1 MGWSCLYTF
10 SYLLYVLVRDRNDA
24 FDFNVSLVD
33 FEDKRKIEK
42 NPYASKEEFE
52 LKDDL
57 SLKQG

>member
-10 SYLLYVLVRDRNDA
+10 FYLLSLLVRDRNDA

-42 NPYASKEEFE
+42 NPYALKEEFE